1 MAINLLD
8 KGKYALENIPEQ
20 YLPLIVTW
28 LEKLSKAQS
37 NPDSEPEEL
46 WLLVTG
52 ELKKMDAEV
61 ADAREIDDWRTY
73 LDEL

>member
-8 KGKYALENIPEQ
+8 KGKHALENMPEH

-28 LEKLSKAQS
+28 LEKLSKTQS
-37 NPDSEPEEL
+37 NLDSEPEEL

-52 ELKKMDAEV
+52 ELGKINSEIN
-61 ADAREIDDWRTY
+61 DAREIDDWRTY